1 MELTAQ
7 APGLVGARARVR
19 GRRWG
24 RTAEAESR
32 RVPDRFARRNRER
45 TRGARLTRRELED
58 LWDRHGGSA
67 YALACALLGNE
78 VAAAEAVRLAM
89 ADLAHSIRGVSTQ
102 EARRCL
108 VRHVYRH
115 TQELAGETSGAVLL
129 PPVMVWVSQLA
140 RLQRASLAL
149 CVFGGLT
156 HREAAALLDVPPS
169 TVADL
174 LTAGLREL
182 GRLAARG
189 TADLRLTGTPPSPSQ
204 TPARPRLCARPMRLL
219 PCSMRSRR
227 ARCSHS
233 PPTSLCG

>member
-7 APGLVGARARVR
+7 ARGLVDARVDVR

-24 RTAEAESR
+24 RAAEAESQ
-32 RVPDRFARRNRER
+32 RVQIASRAETER
-45 TRGARLTRRELED
+45 APTGAVTRRELED
-58 LWDRHGGSA
+58 LWDRHGEAA

-78 VAAAEAVRLAM
+78 VAAAEAVSLAM
-89 ADLAHSIRGVSTQ
+89 ADLARSSHGVTAE

-108 VRHVYRH
+108 VRHLYRH
-115 TQELAGETSGAVLL
+115 TQEPAGETSGAVLL
-129 PPVMVWVSQLA
+129 SPVMVWVSQLA
-140 RLQRASLAL
+140 RLQHASLAL

-182 GRLAARG
+182 GRHAAG
-189 TADLRLTGTPPSPSQ
+189 ATAT
-204 TPARPRLCARPMRLL
+204 CA
-219 PCSMRSRR
+219 
-227 ARCSHS
+227 
-233 PPTSLCG
+233 

>member
-1 MELTAQ
+1 MVDMELTAQ
-7 APGLVGARARVR
+7 AQGLVDACARARD
-19 GRRWG
+19 RRWG
-24 RTAEAESR
+24 RAAEAESR
-32 RVPDRFARRNRER
+32 RVQSASRAEIESAPGSAV
-45 TRGARLTRRELED
+45 TPRELED

-78 VAAAEAVRLAM
+78 VAASEAVRLAM
-89 ADLAHSIRGVSTQ
+89 ADVARSHRGVSTE
-102 EARRCL
+102 EARHSL

-115 TQELAGETSGAVLL
+115 AREPVGETSGTVLL

-156 HREAAALLDVPPS
+156 HRETAALLDVPPG

-182 GRLAARG
+182 GRL
-189 TADLRLTGTPPSPSQ
+189 TAGATATW
-204 TPARPRLCARPMRLL
+204 A
-219 PCSMRSRR
+219 
-227 ARCSHS
+227 
-233 PPTSLCG
+233 

>member
-7 APGLVGARARVR
+7 PPGLVGARARAR

-24 RTAEAESR
+24 RAAGAESR
-32 RVPDRFARRNRER
+32 RVPIPARAE
-45 TRGARLTRRELED
+45 TESAPESAVTRRDLEE

-78 VAAAEAVRLAM
+78 AAAAEAVRLAM
-89 ADLAHSIRGVSTQ
+89 ADLARSIPDVSTE
-102 EARRCL
+102 EARRSL
-108 VRHVYRH
+108 VRQVYRH
-115 TQELAGETSGAVLL
+115 AQEPVFETSGAVLL
-129 PPVMVWVSQLA
+129 PPVMAWVSRLA

-182 GRLAARG
+182 GRL
-189 TADLRLTGTPPSPSQ
+189 TAGATAT
-204 TPARPRLCARPMRLL
+204 CA
-219 PCSMRSRR
+219 
-227 ARCSHS
+227 
-233 PPTSLCG
+233 

>member
-7 APGLVGARARVR
+7 ARGLVGGRAPVR

-24 RTAEAESR
+24 QAAGAESR
-32 RVPDRFARRNRER
+32 RVQIVS
-45 TRGARLTRRELED
+45 GAETESASESAGTRRELEE

-89 ADLAHSIRGVSTQ
+89 ADLARSIRGVSTE
-102 EARRCL
+102 EARRSL

-115 TQELAGETSGAVLL
+115 AQEPAGDTSGAVLL

-169 TVADL
+169 TVAAL
-174 LTAGLREL
+174 LTVGLREL
-182 GRLAARG
+182 GRLAADASA
-189 TADLRLTGTPPSPSQ
+189 T
-204 TPARPRLCARPMRLL
+204 CA
-219 PCSMRSRR
+219 
-227 ARCSHS
+227 
-233 PPTSLCG
+233 

>member
-1 MELTAQ
+1 MELTAR
-7 APGLVGARARVR
+7 APGPVGAP
-19 GRRWG
+19 
-24 RTAEAESR
+24 ES
-32 RVPDRFARRNRER
+32 A
-45 TRGARLTRRELED
+45 ATRRELED

-89 ADLAHSIRGVSTQ
+89 ADLAGTTRGASTD

-108 VRHVYRH
+108 VRHVYRRA
-115 TQELAGETSGAVLL
+115 QEPPRETSGQVLL

-140 RLQRASLAL
+140 QLQRVSLAL

-156 HREAAALLDVPPS
+156 YREAAALLDVPPS

-182 GRLAARG
+182 GRLAAG
-189 TADLRLTGTPPSPSQ
+189 ATAT
-204 TPARPRLCARPMRLL
+204 CA
-219 PCSMRSRR
+219 
-227 ARCSHS
+227 
-233 PPTSLCG
+233 

>member
-1 MELTAQ
+1 MELTART
-7 APGLVGARARVR
+7 PGLVGARVGGR

-24 RTAEAESR
+24 GAAEAESR
-32 RVPDRFARRNRER
+32 RVRIASRTETERAAARAVSRRER
-45 TRGARLTRRELED
+45 EQRELED

-78 VAAAEAVRLAM
+78 VAAAEALRLAM
-89 ADLAHSIRGVSTQ
+89 ADLASSMRGVSTE

-115 TQELAGETSGAVLL
+115 TQGLVGQTPSTTQL

-140 RLQRASLAL
+140 RVQRASLAL

-156 HREAAALLDVPPS
+156 YREAATLLDVPPG

-174 LTAGLREL
+174 LNAGLREL

-189 TADLRLTGTPPSPSQ
+189 TPVSA
-204 TPARPRLCARPMRLL
+204 
-219 PCSMRSRR
+219 
-227 ARCSHS
+227 
-233 PPTSLCG
+233 

>member
-7 APGLVGARARVR
+7 APGLVGARAGGR

-24 RTAEAESR
+24 RAAEAESR
-32 RVPDRFARRNRER
+32 RVQIASRAETESAPA
-45 TRGARLTRRELED
+45 GAVTRRELED

-89 ADLAHSIRGVSTQ
+89 ADLARSIRGVSTE

-115 TQELAGETSGAVLL
+115 TQEPAGETSGAMQL

-182 GRLAARG
+182 GRLAAG
-189 TADLRLTGTPPSPSQ
+189 ATAT
-204 TPARPRLCARPMRLL
+204 CA
-219 PCSMRSRR
+219 
-227 ARCSHS
+227 
-233 PPTSLCG
+233 

>member
-1 MELTAQ
+1 MELTSQ
-7 APGLVGARARVR
+7 APGLVGACARVR

-24 RTAEAESR
+24 RAAETESAPASA
-32 RVPDRFARRNRER
+32 V
-45 TRGARLTRRELED
+45 TRRELED
-58 LWDRHGGSA
+58 LWDRHGESA

-89 ADLAHSIRGVSTQ
+89 ADLARSIHGVSTE

-115 TQELAGETSGAVLL
+115 TRELAGETSGMVLL

-156 HREAAALLDVPPS
+156 YRETAGLLDVPPG

-182 GRLAARG
+182 GRLAAGG
-189 TADLRLTGTPPSPSQ
+189 TATF
-204 TPARPRLCARPMRLL
+204 A
-219 PCSMRSRR
+219 
-227 ARCSHS
+227 
-233 PPTSLCG
+233 

>member
-1 MELTAQ
+1 VRIASRAETERAT
-7 APGLVGARARVR
+7 VGAV
-19 GRRWG
+19 
-24 RTAEAESR
+24 
-32 RVPDRFARRNRER
+32 
-45 TRGARLTRRELED
+45 TRPELQD

-89 ADLAHSIRGVSTQ
+89 ADLARSSRGVSTE

-115 TQELAGETSGAVLL
+115 AQEPAGETSGGGAL

-156 HREAAALLDVPPS
+156 HREAAALLGVPAS

-182 GRLAARG
+182 GRLAAGG
-189 TADLRLTGTPPSPSQ
+189 TAT
-204 TPARPRLCARPMRLL
+204 CA
-219 PCSMRSRR
+219 
-227 ARCSHS
+227 
-233 PPTSLCG
+233 

>member
-7 APGLVGARARVR
+7 ARGLVGGRAPVR

-24 RTAEAESR
+24 QAAGAESR
-32 RVPDRFARRNRER
+32 RVQIVS
-45 TRGARLTRRELED
+45 GAETESASESAGTRRELEE

-89 ADLAHSIRGVSTQ
+89 ADLARSIRGVSTE
-102 EARRCL
+102 EARRSL

-115 TQELAGETSGAVLL
+115 AQEPAGDTSGAVLL

-169 TVADL
+169 TVAAL

-182 GRLAARG
+182 GRLAADASA
-189 TADLRLTGTPPSPSQ
+189 T
-204 TPARPRLCARPMRLL
+204 CA
-219 PCSMRSRR
+219 
-227 ARCSHS
+227 
-233 PPTSLCG
+233 

>member
-1 MELTAQ
+1 MELTRQ

-24 RTAEAESR
+24 RAAEAESR
-32 RVPDRFARRNRER
+32 RVPIASRAE
-45 TRGARLTRRELED
+45 TESAAGSAVTRRELED
-58 LWDRHGGSA
+58 LWDRHGRSA

-78 VAAAEAVRLAM
+78 AAAAEAVRLAM
-89 ADLAHSIRGVSTQ
+89 ADVARSIRGLSNQ
-102 EARRCL
+102 ETRRCL
-108 VRHVYRH
+108 ARHVYRQ
-115 TQELAGETSGAVLL
+115 TLEPAGETSGAVLL

-182 GRLAARG
+182 GRLAAG
-189 TADLRLTGTPPSPSQ
+189 ATET
-204 TPARPRLCARPMRLL
+204 CA
-219 PCSMRSRR
+219 
-227 ARCSHS
+227 
-233 PPTSLCG
+233 

>member
-7 APGLVGARARVR
+7 TPGLVGARARGR

-24 RTAEAESR
+24 RAAEAESR
-32 RVPDRFARRNRER
+32 RVQTASRAGTESAPA
-45 TRGARLTRRELED
+45 GAVTRRELED

-89 ADLAHSIRGVSTQ
+89 ADLARSIRGVSTE

-115 TQELAGETSGAVLL
+115 TQELVGHTPSTTQL
-129 PPVMVWVSQLA
+129 PPVIVWVSQLA
-140 RLQRASLAL
+140 RLQRASLGL
-149 CVFGGLT
+149 CYFGGLT
-156 HREAAALLDVPPS
+156 HREAAALLGVPPG

-174 LTAGLREL
+174 LNAGLREL

-189 TADLRLTGTPPSPSQ
+189 TPVSA
-204 TPARPRLCARPMRLL
+204 
-219 PCSMRSRR
+219 
-227 ARCSHS
+227 
-233 PPTSLCG
+233 

>member
-7 APGLVGARARVR
+7 TSGLVGARARVPGR
-19 GRRWG
+19 GWG
-24 RTAEAESR
+24 RAAEAGSR
-32 RVPDRFARRNRER
+32 QLQIASHAETETAPRSAV
-45 TRGARLTRRELED
+45 TRRELED

-78 VAAAEAVRLAM
+78 VAAVEAVRLAM

-102 EARRCL
+102 EARGCL
-108 VRHVYRH
+108 ARHVYRH
-115 TQELAGETSGAVLL
+115 TQESAAETAGAGLL

-182 GRLAARG
+182 GRLADGG
-189 TADLRLTGTPPSPSQ
+189 TAT
-204 TPARPRLCARPMRLL
+204 
-219 PCSMRSRR
+219 R
-227 ARCSHS
+227 A
-233 PPTSLCG
+233 

>member
-7 APGLVGARARVR
+7 APGPVGARAGGR
-19 GRRWG
+19 GHRWG
-24 RTAEAESR
+24 RASEAE
-32 RVPDRFARRNRER
+32 F
-45 TRGARLTRRELED
+45 RGAQIASRAETESAPESALTRPELED

-67 YALACALLGNE
+67 YALACTLLGNE

-89 ADLAHSIRGVSTQ
+89 ADTAHSIRGVSTE
-102 EARRCL
+102 EARRRL
-108 VRHVYRH
+108 VHHVYRH
-115 TQELAGETSGAVLL
+115 TQEPAGETSGAVSL
-129 PPVMVWVSQLA
+129 PPVMVWLSRLA

-182 GRLAARG
+182 GRLAAG
-189 TADLRLTGTPPSPSQ
+189 ATA
-204 TPARPRLCARPMRLL
+204 
-219 PCSMRSRR
+219 
-227 ARCSHS
+227 
-233 PPTSLCG
+233 TSA